1 MTRYHEACGD
11 VLSFEPDEDGLAT
24 HLPRCMCLA
33 TAAARY
39 CGGRE
44 YDPLM
49 LGYDIGVVIGLLG
62 EGGDETEVRQALLLE
77 WGVPD
82 PQTESEALVS
92 RGQLEMFKENA

>member
-33 TAAARY
+33 TEAAKYSRSHA
-39 CGGRE
+39 
-44 YDPLM
+44 YDPLT
-49 LGYDIGVVIGLLG
+49 LGFDIAVGIGVLG
-62 EGGDETEVRQALLLE
+62 EESAETEVRQALLRE

-82 PQTESEALVS
+82 PQTEIDSLVS
-92 RGQLEMFKENA
+92 RGQLSFKENA